1 MMHRFGVR
9 LLTLPLNI
17 PMPDSKRKGKPEVS
31 IIGAG
36 RLGTTLAVALSR
48 RGYPI
53 RSIVSRRAQSA
64 RKAAKLLDGNPQVLA
79 ANKLQFL
86 LPADV
91 FLITTPDDQIAAVA
105 AELSSLE
112 TNPKR
117 KQTAL
122 HTSGALSSEVL
133 APLGRKGWN
142 TGSIHPLISVSD
154 SRNGATPL
162 QGAFWSVE
170 GDKGAL
176 SLGKAIVRDLEGQSF
191 SIRSEDKPLYHAAA
205 VMTAGNVVALFDV
218 ALEMLGQCGLSR
230 KTARSI
236 LFPLIVSTVHSLKT
250 KDPADALT
258 GSFSRGDVE
267 TVKSHIAALK
277 SNKLSDALDL
287 YRLLGKRSLK
297 LSKKYP
303 QIEEILGG
311 VAQRRIEP

>member
-1 MMHRFGVR
+1 
-9 LLTLPLNI
+9 
-17 PMPDSKRKGKPEVS
+17 MPDSKRKQKPEVS

-53 RSIVSRRAQSA
+53 RSIVSRQAQSA
-64 RKAAKLLDGNPQVLA
+64 RKAAKLLDDNPRALA
-79 ANKLQFL
+79 ANRLRSL
-86 LPADV
+86 EPRGV

-105 AELSSLE
+105 AELSGLE
-112 TNPKR
+112 IKANR
-117 KQTAL
+117 KPTAL
-122 HTSGALSSEVL
+122 HTSGALSAEVL
-133 APLGRKGWN
+133 DVLSQKGWN

-154 SRNGATPL
+154 SRDGATPL

-176 SLGKAIVRDLEGQSF
+176 RIGKAIVRDLEGRSF

-205 VMTAGNVVALFDV
+205 VMAAGNVVALFDV

-236 LFPLIVSTVHSLKT
+236 LLPLIASTVNNLENM
-250 KDPADALT
+250 DPADALT
-258 GSFSRGDVE
+258 GTFSRGDVD
-267 TVKSHIAALK
+267 TVKRHLAALK
-277 SNKLSDALDL
+277 SKKLSEALEL

-297 LSKKYP
+297 LSKKHP
-303 QIEEILGG
+303 EIEQILKS
-311 VAQRRIEP
+311 VS